1 MLDRMAD
8 VIGALIGG
16 TIAALTWD
24 PTAQSITT
32 MIGTKDTT
40 VIGTK
45 NTTVIGA
52 EIRITAITTIIMI
65 TTRIS

>member
-8 VIGALIGG
+8 VIGTRSGG

-24 PTAQSITT
+24 PTAQST
-32 MIGTKDTT
+32 TT

-52 EIRITAITTIIMI
+52 EIGITAITTITTIMI
-65 TTRIS
+65 TTRISQAATRC